1 MGIMMKKKCTHLP
14 NYCEKTIKD
23 VVKLL
28 PGYISENW
36 TVLQADLKGLYWQH
50 DRPKNTTAALHQLIH
65 DAQAGTID
73 LNVYVLQY
81 STISDK
87 LVSQGALST
96 LDRVNRLLD
105 GLSDD
110 HRTKV
115 LSFCAKN
122 KWKLS
127 AQDIGTTN
135 PNYEELKQFVLREA
149 QTSQMRAVYDKER
162 AMREGAIQLLHVTTS
177 SGAVTSGTA
186 IPSLPSSPLSTVPT
200 SPISAPTD
208 TSRADSMDELTK
220 RIAELSLSMQTIV
233 QNLPIVSGQSLRS
246 QPLLDLRIRGL
257 RLLRRA
263 DLSIASGVIVRITF
277 AEIVRS
283 LRLL

>member
-1 MGIMMKKKCTHLP
+1 MDAGNNTQEHTSAYGNELFDTYKSLSEQHTCCGPHILDLLYEQLNLIKFQQKQMAINDHGDHMVYNVMPHPGQSGALHFDGNNISEFLDDWNLECDDYGYDDKKKCTHLP
-14 NYCEKTIKD
+14 TYCKKTIKD

-28 PGYISENW
+28 PGYVSQNW
-36 TVLQADLKGLYWQH
+36 AILQADLKGLYWQH

-65 DAQAGTID
+65 EAQAGSID

-87 LVSQGALST
+87 LVSQGALSA

-105 GLSDD
+105 GLSND

-127 AQDIGTTN
+127 AQDVGTTD

-149 QTSQMRAVYDKER
+149 QTSQMWAVYDKE
-162 AMREGAIQLLHVTTS
+162 
-177 SGAVTSGTA
+177 
-186 IPSLPSSPLSTVPT
+186 
-200 SPISAPTD
+200 
-208 TSRADSMDELTK
+208 
-220 RIAELSLSMQTIV
+220 
-233 QNLPIVSGQSLRS
+233 
-246 QPLLDLRIRGL
+246 
-257 RLLRRA
+257 
-263 DLSIASGVIVRITF
+263 
-277 AEIVRS
+277 
-283 LRLL
+283 